1 MKQTVK
7 TEITRRKILEA
18 AESEF
23 SALGLAAA
31 RIDSIAKTADVNKQM
46 IYAHFKSKEGLYRAV
61 LERVYMRLSEYQDII
76 ANFDFEGIDTV
87 RKIISEYFSFLIN
100 NPSFVRLMLWEN
112 LNNAMYVGDI
122 KTTLFSG
129 IENVLR
135 KGIKKGVI
143 RKDLDIEQTIIA
155 FNMFCFSAFSNVYT
169 ISTLLDKDLSSK
181 EELAKR
187 SIHITEVLL
196 KYIFE

>member
-31 RIDSIAKTADVNKQM
+31 RIDSIAKAADVNKQM

-76 ANFDFEGIDTV
+76 ADFDFEGIDTV

-135 KGIKKGVI
+135 KGITKGVI
-143 RKDLDIEQTIIA
+143 RKDLDIEQTIIS

-169 ISTLLDKDLSSK
+169 ISKLLGKDLSSK
-181 EELAKR
+181 EELEKR
-187 SIHITEVLL
+187 SLHITEVLL

>member
-143 RKDLDIEQTIIA
+143 RKDLDIEQTIIS

-169 ISTLLDKDLSSK
+169 ISKLLDKDLSSK

>member
-87 RKIISEYFSFLIN
+87 RKIISEYFSRCLISFTSRSKCPAFE
-100 NPSFVRLMLWEN
+100 PS
-112 LNNAMYVGDI
+112 
-122 KTTLFSG
+122 
-129 IENVLR
+129 
-135 KGIKKGVI
+135 
-143 RKDLDIEQTIIA
+143 
-155 FNMFCFSAFSNVYT
+155 
-169 ISTLLDKDLSSK
+169 
-181 EELAKR
+181 
-187 SIHITEVLL
+187 
-196 KYIFE
+196 